1 MAPSQSW
8 PEFKLKKKQTI
19 LATAFAS
26 EFCRMNI
33 LIREIALS
41 SRFEPIRI
49 GHILQ
54 RGLLQERMRRLCR
67 EPRKYW

>member
-1 MAPSQSW
+1 MASSQSW

-41 SRFEPIRI
+41 SRFEPTRFTQPLWVIPAEN
-49 GHILQ
+49 
-54 RGLLQERMRRLCR
+54 GLNYAGITR
-67 EPRKYW
+67 